1 MWKLRRAIWN
11 TDRFWSSKFFLN
23 FLNRS
28 EPEEIR
34 NYLGL
39 LEEQSDAIRK
49 SVYDLVI
56 YTEGSITVSE
66 AWAMD
71 FADRQIV
78 MNSFEEFVKAK
89 NPGSKNEMKQ
99 EQM

>member
-1 MWKLRRAIWN
+1 MRTPIWN
-11 TDRFWSSKFFLN
+11 TDWFWSSKFFLN
-23 FLNRS
+23 FLNRAG
-28 EPEEIR
+28 PEEIR

-39 LEEQSDAIRK
+39 LEEQSEAIRK

-56 YTEGSITVSE
+56 YTEGSVSIAE
-66 AWAMD
+66 AWSMD
-71 FADRQIV
+71 GDDRQVV
-78 MNSFEEFVKAK
+78 MNSFEELMKAK